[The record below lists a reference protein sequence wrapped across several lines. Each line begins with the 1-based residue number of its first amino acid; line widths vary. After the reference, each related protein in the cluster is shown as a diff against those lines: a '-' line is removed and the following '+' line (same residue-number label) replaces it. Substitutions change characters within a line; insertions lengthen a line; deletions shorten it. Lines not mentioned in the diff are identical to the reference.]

1 MKKAFTMLELVFVI
15 VVVGIL
21 SYFAASSFQRNPLRE
36 AADQVVSHIRYT
48 QHLAMQ
54 DDKFDPND
62 SSWYKR
68 RWQLL
73 LSLTANNTISYS
85 ILSDTPSSTNQYQG
99 SPKANSTYTS
109 VSVAKNPLNS
119 NLYLIGTSYS
129 TFDNSSEERLTSELN
144 IKKKYSVQSVTLSNS
159 CQLSGSTRIAFDYLG
174 RPLKGTFHSFI
185 SPYPLADR
193 LISQDCNITLTN
205 GNQNVTIT
213 IKPETGYTYISSQ
226 NY

>member
-21 SYFAASSFQRNPLRE
+21 SYFAASGFQRNPLRE

-54 DDKFDPND
+54 DDTFDPND

-73 LSLTANNTISYS
+73 FSLTANNTISYS
-85 ILSDTPSSTNQYQG
+85 ILSDTPSATNQYQG
-99 SPKANSTYTS
+99 SPKADNTYTN
-109 VSVAKNPLNS
+109 VSVARNPLNT

-129 TFDNSSEERLTSELN
+129 TFDNSSEERLTIELD
-144 IKKKYSVQSVTLSNS
+144 IKKKYSVQSVNLSNS
-159 CQLSGSTRIAFDYLG
+159 CKLSGSTRIAFDYLG
-174 RPLKGTFHSFI
+174 RPLKGTFHNFT
-185 SPYPLADR
+185 SPYPAADR
-193 LISQDCNITLTN
+193 LISQDCNITLAN